1 MFHVILTEPA
11 EVTGLKGIGNNCI
24 IRNENTN
31 LTCSVNGVPAPTIEW
46 FRSGGNDRETITND
60 VDVDKFTVMGN
71 ILIINNVNNDDA
83 GLYGCAATNTVDG
96 MERNSTMIDTFA
108 VCGESVF
115 TNESKLGK
123 LK

>member
-1 MFHVILTEPA
+1 MFNVILTEPA

-46 FRSGGNDRETITND
+46 FRSGGNDRETITN
-60 VDVDKFTVMGN
+60 VDKFTVMGN

-83 GLYGCAATNTVDG
+83 GLYGCTATNTVDG
-96 MERNSTMIDTFA
+96 VEITNSEAFTFS
-108 VCGESVF
+108 VCGESVI
-115 TNESKLGK
+115 SPV
-123 LK
+123 